1 MLADSND
8 ADDKSLSTSGA
19 SVSSSVQGVVR
30 VPAS

>member
-8 ADDKSLSTSGA
+8 ADKSLSTSGA